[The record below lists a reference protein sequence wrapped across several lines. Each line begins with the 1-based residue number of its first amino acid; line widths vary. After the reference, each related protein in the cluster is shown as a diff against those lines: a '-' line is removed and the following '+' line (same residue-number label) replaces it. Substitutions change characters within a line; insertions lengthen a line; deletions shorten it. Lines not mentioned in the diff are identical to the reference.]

1 MHGARGLATF
11 SRTPSGL
18 ACGAARRA
26 TRDRATR
33 WRPLVRPRPRLPN
46 FVFVRLLTV
55 PAAARPFLALCMRPH
70 VEDAAGARLSS
81 QAACDAAAL
90 SGTAPRPAPRP
101 SAPAEPMAGVAA
113 VHTDDRYRYDTA
125 GGGRRMVLPRRLWCG
140 AVASSPP
147 RHLSCHPP
155 SPPCSSPVDPLARAS
170 MPCPVLPC
178 HLSLL
183 PMRRGLGDEESE
195 SLAEVAPVLPA
206 IDRAADGTTRLQ
218 LGARAVRPLRP
229 HLVYGRGCG

>member
-125 GGGRRMVLPRRLWCG
+125 GGGDGWSSLAGFGVALWLPHRRAICP
-140 AVASSPP
+140 AT
-147 RHLSCHPP
+147 RHLRPARRQLTRWRE
-155 SPPCSSPVDPLARAS
+155 PPCPALSSPVISPFSPCGGGSGMKSPSPSQKSRRFYRRSIEPRTVLHAS
-170 MPCPVLPC
+170 
-178 HLSLL
+178 S
-183 PMRRGLGDEESE
+183 
-195 SLAEVAPVLPA
+195 
-206 IDRAADGTTRLQ
+206 
-218 LGARAVRPLRP
+218 
-229 HLVYGRGCG
+229 